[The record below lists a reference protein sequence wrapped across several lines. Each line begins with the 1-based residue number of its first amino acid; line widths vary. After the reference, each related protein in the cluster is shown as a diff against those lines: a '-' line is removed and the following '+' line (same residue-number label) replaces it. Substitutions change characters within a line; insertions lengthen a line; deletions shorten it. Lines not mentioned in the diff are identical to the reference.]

1 MSDTDTTKT
10 VGVILKTGL
19 THKGKK
25 HVIGETVQVAEDL
38 AKRLVKN
45 KQAVRVEADRARQTR
60 KATAATKA
68 AAAKKQAD

>member
-19 THKGKK
+19 TYKGKK
-25 HVIGETVQVAEDL
+25 HVIGETVQVSEDL

-45 KQAVRVEADRARQTR
+45 KQAVRVEQDKARQTR
-60 KATAATKA
+60 KAKA
-68 AAAKKQAD
+68 AAATDNQVG